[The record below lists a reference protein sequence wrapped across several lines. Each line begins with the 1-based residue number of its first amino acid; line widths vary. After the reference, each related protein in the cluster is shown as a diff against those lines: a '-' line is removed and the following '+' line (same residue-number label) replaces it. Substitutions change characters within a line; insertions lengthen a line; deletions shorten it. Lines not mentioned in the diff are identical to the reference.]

1 MAESSDVRAVF
12 FFGEK
17 KVAVVS
23 FGVDR
28 GPFLSRVQAGESIP
42 IPKGPVGIR
51 ATHMRIECG
60 AETLY
65 VMSVDHLTSEDG
77 KLHDVCFEP
86 LYREPM
92 PAAQSRDHLGE
103 SAPLPNRR

>member
-12 FFGEK
+12 FFHEK

-28 GPFLSRVQAGESIP
+28 DPFLERMRAGESIP
-42 IPKGPVGIR
+42 IPKSATGIR
-51 ATHMRIECG
+51 ATHLRIESG

-65 VMSVDHLTSEDG
+65 VMTVNHLTDATG
-77 KLHDVCFEP
+77 KLYDDLRFEP
-86 LYREPM
+86 FR
-92 PAAQSRDHLGE
+92 
-103 SAPLPNRR
+103 